1 MMITTFYILKG
12 VLITQVYKFIKTQQ
26 ESTSVVWISLDV
38 NFTSK
43 EKNTNKILTNDV
55 HAKVFRKKWMD
66 SCLQFAL
73 KGLGNKIGSMEGWI
87 HT

>member
-1 MMITTFYILKG
+1 M
-12 VLITQVYKFIKTQQ
+12 YKFIKTQQ

-43 EKNTNKILTNDV
+43 EKKCKHRILTNDM
-55 HAKVFRKKWMD
+55 HAEVFRKKRMD

-87 HT
+87 DT